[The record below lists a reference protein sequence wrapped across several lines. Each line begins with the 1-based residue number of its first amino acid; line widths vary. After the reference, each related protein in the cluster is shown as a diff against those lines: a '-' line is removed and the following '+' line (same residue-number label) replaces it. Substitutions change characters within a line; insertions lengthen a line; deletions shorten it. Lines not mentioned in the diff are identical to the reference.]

1 MRIRAFAIA
10 LIVALSV
17 GATAG
22 ATTLTPLIW
31 GWERFFTVEWQPD
44 SRNGAPYVSGYVKN
58 DWGMPAANVRLL
70 VEALGPGNQ
79 VTAQRVE
86 WLGTMLTPGMRA
98 QFQVPAPAPAPAY
111 RVSVFA
117 FDWVQVGGGSDLR

>member
-1 MRIRAFAIA
+1 MRIRALAAA
-10 LIVALSV
+10 LVLTLAV
-17 GATAG
+17 GAA
-22 ATTLTPLIW
+22 ASAAALAPLVW

-44 SRNGAPYVSGYVKN
+44 TRKGVPYVSGHIKN
-58 DWGMPAANVRLL
+58 DWGMPAANLRLL

-98 QFQVPAPAPAPAY
+98 AFQVPAPAPAPAY

-117 FDWVQVGGGSDLR
+117 FDWVQTGGGDQR